1 MPKVRLYIAASLDGF
16 IADADGGVGW
26 LSEASSGSGAE
37 EDYGY
42 KAFYDSIGSL
52 VMGRKT
58 YEQVLSFGEWPYAG
72 KPTYVFSRNA
82 PEGEHPH
89 VEFAPKD
96 LADFVPRLLEKSGED
111 VWLVGGAGL
120 IASFREQG
128 LIDEYVLSI
137 MPVVLGEGVPLFE
150 GKQPE
155 ASLRL
160 AEAQSYES
168 GVVQLH
174 YETEWN

>member
-1 MPKVRLYIAASLDGF
+1 MPNVRLCIAASLDGF
-16 IADADGGVGW
+16 IADADGGVDW
-26 LSEASSGSGAE
+26 LSEVSSGAGSN

-42 KAFYDSIGSL
+42 AEFYDSVGSL

-58 YEQVLSFGEWPYAG
+58 YEQVLGFGDWPYAG
-72 KPTYVFSRNA
+72 KPTYVFSRSA

-89 VEFAPKD
+89 AAFVSDSAT
-96 LADFVPRLLEKSGED
+96 DFISRLLRGRGDD

-120 IASFREQG
+120 IASFREHG

-150 GKQPE
+150 GKQPK
-155 ASLRL
+155 ALLQL
-160 AEAQSYES
+160 AEARSYES
-168 GVVQLH
+168 GVVQLR
-174 YETEWN
+174 YEDD